1 MFFTPLFSYADAKVP
16 SLITTNKNAGG
27 PNGYDKVCQT
37 WTGDDTGTLDCMLPG
52 VIQCAWV
59 VLFETS
65 NGTTEVI
72 DFSPLFDDV
81 IENYLSS
88 GSLSKTF
95 QVGNLRIQSEIQDY
109 YGNLE
114 GVIRFYVYEV

>member
-1 MFFTPLFSYADAKVP
+1 MKNIEQLTGSQEVVGSNPIFSKD
-16 SLITTNKNAGG
+16 G
-27 PNGYDKVCQT
+27 
-37 WTGDDTGTLDCMLPG
+37 
-52 VIQCAWV
+52 
-59 VLFETS
+59 
-65 NGTTEVI
+65 GTTEVI